1 WNIHNESWFKDDYV
15 DALKL
20 RASYGSSGNRPSSLY
35 PQYDLYAIS
44 AAASYDGDPGALISQ
59 LGNRNLTWE
68 KTMTTG
74 IGVDAA
80 FLNNRIRTTVD
91 FYSKDTDNV
100 LYHVPIS
107 GLSGVTRVWE
117 NISDMKNKVSDF
129 SIARD
134 IIHTNEWLWSLAVIV
149 GHNVHKFTIF
159 VQTRKADGSSWVHP
173 VN

>member
-1 WNIHNESWFKDDYV
+1 ISGGWNIHNESWFKADYV

-59 LGNRNLTWE
+59 IGNRNLTWE
-68 KTMTTG
+68 QTMTTG
-74 IGVDAA
+74 IGLDAA

-107 GLSGVTRVWE
+107 GLSGVTRIWQ
-117 NISDMKNKVSDF
+117 NIGEMNNKGIEVS
-129 SIARD
+129 IGGD
-134 IIHTNEWLWSLAVIV
+134 IIRTNDWLWSLDVNL
-149 GHNVHKFTIF
+149 GHNVNKLTNLFP
-159 VQTRKADGSSWVHP
+159 TR
-173 VN
+173 N